1 MWMAMSRTPYFQI
14 LIAEREPDIQNLY
27 KRYLDSIGVQP
38 VIVSSGGECLD
49 SLFGDVSFDIVVIDT
64 HLGDTNGIALA
75 RKIQE
80 RIPDQRIIL
89 TSTTSA
95 DSLEQEL
102 SSLGITRNDVLVKPF
117 RFAELLSLIRPNISR
132 IGKISLTDHVLAVY
146 DSPEQEMQEAFAF
159 VNSAIRN
166 NETALLI
173 VRKDTDIDDLKS
185 KLATNGIAAD
195 RLLSTDALILM
206 RNEDWYIPD
215 SRVDKKRIIAQ
226 WYDLVDRCTTSG
238 TKGLKAFCMMD
249 CFFENN
255 FVEQVVDYEAA
266 LPAKFDI
273 PFVPICAYMQ
283 KDIEMLSEDQL
294 NRLFRC
300 HSHVWLKPPQ

>member
-1 MWMAMSRTPYFQI
+1 MRMAMSRAPYFQV

-27 KRYLDSIGVQP
+27 KRYLDSIGVQH
-38 VIVSSGGECLD
+38 VIVSSGSECLD
-49 SLFGDVSFDIVVIDT
+49 SLFGDVSFDMVVIDT
-64 HLGDTNGIALA
+64 HLDDMNGIALA

-80 RIPDQRIIL
+80 SIPGQRIIL

-95 DSLEQEL
+95 DSLEQEF

-132 IGKISLTDHVLAVY
+132 IGKIGLTDHVLAVY

-185 KLATNGIAAD
+185 KLAAHGISAD
-195 RLLSTDALILM
+195 KLLSTNALILM

-215 SRVDKKRIIAQ
+215 SHVDKKRIIAR

-255 FVEQVVDYEAA
+255 FAEQVVDYEAA

-283 KDIEMLSEDQL
+283 KDIELLSEDQL
-294 NRLFRC
+294 NRLVQC
-300 HSHVWLKPPQ
+300 HSHVWLKPQK